1 MKYLFK
7 TLLVFTLTFVLLKF
21 LIYFFDT
28 GHKINYNVGNFNIEE
43 TLTTKNNDYYFEI
56 KNEDLHLNFQ
66 TIQNYNKASKVIK
79 KIYYKKIAGYDC
91 FLPIFKKGKVLTDMM
106 CLKNSTITYAHDLG
120 NKDINK
126 YLKTIKE
133 YKDIYKDKGQAITL
147 SNTQTLYENNLLEN
161 NYVAMESYKGL
172 NLFGSKTSNVKIFED
187 DVYKKPIS
195 YFTDKYYIVAD
206 YTENYTFK
214 IFHVVNI
221 INGQKTDIRS
231 YDEISFDSYIEGA
244 VDGDIYIFDKD
255 AQKQY
260 KISIKYENVEEV
272 GNKDHIKYYNGKW
285 GTITLQEALNEKKF
299 ENYYTNQIKGYDK
312 TDKIGN
318 YYYLY
323 QKEKT
328 KYNVYRAD
336 VQNKEIKTYLFQTT
350 NLSSII
356 YFDNLI
362 YYLNGDTFY
371 YYTNCHHKLIT
382 NTELQFNSDI
392 SFGVYKK

>member
-336 VQNKEIKTYLFQTT
+336 VQK
-350 NLSSII
+350 
-356 YFDNLI
+356 
-362 YYLNGDTFY
+362 
-371 YYTNCHHKLIT
+371 
-382 NTELQFNSDI
+382 
-392 SFGVYKK
+392 